1 MKPIFLGVN
10 IDHVATVRNA
20 RGTDYP
26 DPVTAAALAEL
37 AGADSIT
44 THLREDRRHITDR
57 DVRIIRETVKTAL
70 NLEMA
75 VTDEILAIAAALAP
89 QKACLVPERR
99 QEVTT
104 EGGLDV
110 IKNFDKVANAVKV
123 LSEVGT
129 EVSLFIDPDQK
140 QIDAACAC
148 GAPVVEFHTG
158 RYANAANIEEANQEL
173 EILRQMS
180 AYADEKKLKVNSGH
194 GLNYN
199 NVAAVAA
206 IPQMNELNIGHSI
219 IARAIFTGLD
229 EAVRTMKRII
239 TEARTQ
245 SSIK

>member
-1 MKPIFLGVN
+1 M
-10 IDHVATVRNA
+10 
-20 RGTDYP
+20 
-26 DPVTAAALAEL
+26 
-37 AGADSIT
+37 
-44 THLREDRRHITDR
+44 
-57 DVRIIRETVKTAL
+57 
-70 NLEMA
+70 
-75 VTDEILAIAAALAP
+75 
-89 QKACLVPERR
+89 
-99 QEVTT
+99 
-104 EGGLDV
+104 
-110 IKNFDKVANAVKV
+110 
-123 LSEVGT
+123 
-129 EVSLFIDPDQK
+129 
-140 QIDAACAC
+140 
-148 GAPVVEFHTG
+148 EFHTG